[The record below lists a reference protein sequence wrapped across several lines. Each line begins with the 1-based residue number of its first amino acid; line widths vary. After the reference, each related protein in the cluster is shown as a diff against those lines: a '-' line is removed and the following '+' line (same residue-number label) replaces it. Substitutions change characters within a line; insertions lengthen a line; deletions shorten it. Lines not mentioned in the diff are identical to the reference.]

1 MGVNRT
7 GSEIWMC
14 PMAWQKSNAMNSEAE
29 KTFIDV
35 DTLTAFFIFMFK
47 KIKFI

>member
-1 MGVNRT
+1 MLRDLDVSYGL
-7 GSEIWMC
+7 
-14 PMAWQKSNAMNSEAE
+14 AKSNAMHSETG
-29 KTFIDV
+29 KTFTDV